1 MSVDVLFL
9 CLTACVKGSTCRE
22 FLLTG
27 RAASVAAPRPVVTES
42 LRTKIRK
49 VFIPFRRSRTESV
62 FSEPVESF
70 FFRWWENPVSA
81 SGFSSSPTDFSVAL
95 MGTAV
100 SVGAT
105 FMSPA
110 CVRCCAACVPSCL
123 VGVCLTASVPG
134 VINGAPTLRLFDGYD
149 GAVCFSLALKGN
161 VSCVGRPICRPF
173 VRQGETFVRSV
184 RRSGGARRR
193 VSGRTCAG
201 CSRGRASGS
210 SL

>member
-1 MSVDVLFL
+1 MCGNLRQRRGDIHVARVRALSWFGGMRLAVPATGVINGAPTGYAAVRSWCSAVFSFVHVGTAGYATVRSWCPVVFFIRACGNRRQRRGDIHVARVGALLRCVCVRHVRSV
-9 CLTACVKGSTCRE
+9 
-22 FLLTG
+22 
-27 RAASVAAPRPVVTES
+27 ASVS
-42 LRTKIRK
+42 L
-49 VFIPFRRSRTESV
+49 
-62 FSEPVESF
+62 
-70 FFRWWENPVSA
+70 
-81 SGFSSSPTDFSVAL
+81 
-95 MGTAV
+95 
-100 SVGAT
+100 
-105 FMSPA
+105 A
-110 CVRCCAACVPSCL
+110 CAPSCP
-123 VGVCLTASVPG
+123 VGVCLSAPVPG

-161 VSCVGRPICRPF
+161 VSRVGRPICRPF

>member
-1 MSVDVLFL
+1 MCGNRRQRRGDIHVARVGALLRCAVFSFVRVGTAGSVGATFMPPACVRHCVVWAPSCPVGV
-9 CLTACVKGSTCRE
+9 CLTAPVPGVINGAP
-22 FLLTG
+22 TG
-27 RAASVAAPRPVVTES
+27 YAAVQSWCSA
-42 LRTKIRK
+42 
-49 VFIPFRRSRTESV
+49 V
-62 FSEPVESF
+62 FS
-70 FFRWWENPVSA
+70 
-81 SGFSSSPTDFSVAL
+81 SVRVGIA
-95 MGTAV
+95 G

-110 CVRCCAACVPSCL
+110 CVRHCVVCAPL
-123 VGVCLTASVPG
+123 WHDGVCLSAPVPG

-161 VSCVGRPICRPF
+161 VSRVGRPICRPF